1 MLRLLLPAALC
12 LAAASSVQARTFHVL
27 PTAEDGWTII
37 DPSGIEQLQGGVVKR
52 TWTVG
57 VQRSIVAGEPA
68 QPGYVR
74 TLTEYDCANRETRW
88 RSFSAFSRNGTLVLS
103 RDNASPAWTR
113 GDASPA
119 VAAEL
124 RVVCDGRAAGS
135 AISADSV
142 AKVVIALMG
151 YWDPTTPAAA
161 ARIAETIDKAEA
173 NVPPAKPEPAKTPA
187 KGALSKATA
196 GKPASAKPTPAKS
209 TPAKPEPVKPVAAIP
224 AKAATSPKSPA
235 PVPKSTTPP
244 AAKKAP

>member
-1 MLRLLLPAALC
+1 MGARTAMLRLLLPAALC
-12 LAAASSVQARTFHVL
+12 LAAASPVQARTFHVL

-37 DPSGIEQLQGGVVKR
+37 DPSGIEQLPGGVVKR

-103 RDNASPAWTR
+103 RDNTSPTWTR
-113 GDASPA
+113 GDASAA

-124 RVVCDGRAAGS
+124 RVVCDGRAVGS

-161 ARIAETIDKAEA
+161 ARIAETIDRAEA
-173 NVPPAKPEPAKTPA
+173 NTPPAKPEPAKTPA
-187 KGALSKATA
+187 RGASGKATA
-196 GKPASAKPTPAKS
+196 AKPAPAKAMPAKS
-209 TPAKPEPVKPVAAIP
+209 TPAKVEPARPVAATAPKP
-224 AKAATSPKSPA
+224 A
-235 PVPKSTTPP
+235 PKSTTPP
-244 AAKKAP
+244 AVKPKAP